1 LYTLPLHA
9 ALPICSDHPE
19 TDTLLIQPAHVVAD
33 SFCPIVGEG
42 TVPQV
47 AQHVATPLL
56 IRRGPCGRR
65 PPHPMADCRAP
76 ELRALAPW
84 PTRGS
89 ALSTPSAAS
98 RFPQLAPAA
107 QSW

>member
-1 LYTLPLHA
+1 RCGLWEA
-9 ALPICSDHPE
+9 GSDHPE
-19 TDTLLIQPAHVVAD
+19 TDTLLIQPAHAAED
-33 SFCPIVGEG
+33 NLYPIRGEEEV
-42 TVPQV
+42 TPV
-47 AQHVATPLL
+47 AQQEAPPLL